1 MIANNI
7 TQAPVSRY
15 MSVADFALLGTQ
27 QVAYVK
33 PVSVDGEALFAIFAA
48 DGQELA
54 LVDGRELAE
63 ATVRQNEM
71 EPLSVH

>member
-1 MIANNI
+1 MIHNP
-7 TQAPVSRY
+7 TPQAPISRY
-15 MSVADFALLGTQ
+15 MSIADFALFGAE

-33 PVSVDGEALFAIFAA
+33 PVVIEGEKLFAIYAA

-54 LVDGRELAE
+54 LIEGRELAD
-63 ATVRQNEM
+63 ATVRQNEL

>member
-1 MIANNI
+1 MIHNP
-7 TQAPVSRY
+7 TPQAPISRY
-15 MSVADFALLGTQ
+15 MSIADFALYGAE

-33 PVSVDGEALFAIFAA
+33 PVIIDGEKLYAIFAA

-54 LVDGRELAE
+54 LIEGRDLAE
-63 ATVRQNEM
+63 ATVRQNDL